1 MDVKV
6 RMLEKIKQRRKK
18 RPYRSQLFLRK
29 NEAFSDQRIS
39 KHPSHIITTSHQS
52 QPCMPTSQPFTV
64 NVGRKFRNSQKPHRK
79 SSLKDN
85 GPVPTIKTT
94 GRRWY
99 RLKTGWQQQQ
109 PATLSSW
116 FRPSIRNLVSSA
128 DGHQPRR
135 NHSRT

>member
-1 MDVKV
+1 MNDNRFKEREILPNITLRIVTFPNISPYPSWIHV
-6 RMLEKIKQRRKK
+6 HIVTNNLNSGRQSENAGEIKQRRKK
-18 RPYRSQLFLRK
+18 RLYRSQLFLRK

-64 NVGRKFRNSQKPHRK
+64 NVGRKFRNSQKPQMK

-94 GRRWY
+94 
-99 RLKTGWQQQQ
+99 
-109 PATLSSW
+109 S
-116 FRPSIRNLVSSA
+116 
-128 DGHQPRR
+128 
-135 NHSRT
+135 